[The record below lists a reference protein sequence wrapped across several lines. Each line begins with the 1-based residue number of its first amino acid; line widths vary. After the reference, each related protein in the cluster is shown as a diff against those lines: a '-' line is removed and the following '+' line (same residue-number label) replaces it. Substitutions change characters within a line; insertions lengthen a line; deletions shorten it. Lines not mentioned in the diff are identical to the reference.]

1 MLQYIKKKIDE
12 NNVNTDNDFDD
23 SEMIVECAHL
33 FQELSDLSVE
43 GTDADS
49 ARKMVIDIPLED
61 DIELDSVE
69 INIGDGRLTDIPMD
83 AAVQESDRTEMKTFD
98 DFYQEACVS
107 VVKLQRETD
116 EAHDNR
122 ITRVAN
128 SNYTQYKN
136 QIVQE
141 GLFGFNKISINDSV
155 VPSVVTVNFGP
166 LSPDKPDQN
175 YYVKLDVLFEIDKRK
190 RLLKKQLESVN
201 AAIDGDKFVGL
212 STYAFKY
219 LNEKFPDEMKG
230 VKSAWDVLTP
240 KKLLVPKDPVDY
252 LILYVQFEC
261 SFRIDGENKLLLTWS
276 RSIKPVKNGVK
287 ANIQAIADKSAV
299 SRMMSKKDYVQES
312 YELSRPSRFGKT
324 YQEAIDFGSDG
335 VPEPSVEVAPSDETD
350 QANPDTTDVPA
361 GEDTTPVDSNDV
373 SDAIVDKVANDNEV
387 DNGDGQDIPPTM
399 DEPPIDDTGDDTLPS
414 TGVDD
419 VTDIPV
425 DGDDTSDTDQQL
437 DGDDT
442 SNTDQQLDDL
452 NDMGN
457 TESEVDGD
465 VSMDIDVENM
475 TIDELLNQGSD
486 KLKNMTINQL
496 KEFLSDENNAEQI
509 QEAFFFSNKNI
520 NNKLDVELRK
530 TLGILNDSDMELVD
544 ILTSFR
550 KQGKTLNKVL
560 GKAIRNKK
568 VYSTEEIGS
577 LNKLNKCLITVL
589 NAIKTEKDNNY
600 DMTVKRLIQA
610 FVSDSAIVGKIIESK
625 KSKPEGAEDN
635 E

>member
-1 MLQYIKKKIDE
+1 MCTSI
-12 NNVNTDNDFDD
+12 
-23 SEMIVECAHL
+23 
-33 FQELSDLSVE
+33 QELSDLSVE

-83 AAVQESDRTEMKTFD
+83 AAVQESDRTKMKTFD

-122 ITRVAN
+122 ITRAAN
-128 SNYTQYKN
+128 SNYTRYKN

-141 GLFGFNKISINDSV
+141 GLFGFDKISINDSV
-155 VPSVVTVNFGP
+155 VPSVVTANFGP

-175 YYVKLDVLFEIDKRK
+175 YYVKLDVLFEVDKREK
-190 RLLKKQLESVN
+190 LLKKQLESVN
-201 AAIDGDKFVGL
+201 AAVDGDRFVGL
-212 STYAFKY
+212 SKYAFEY

-230 VKSAWDVLTP
+230 IKSVWDVLTP

-261 SFRIDGENKLLLTWS
+261 SFRIDGDNKLLLTWS
-276 RSIKPVKNGVK
+276 RSIKPVRNGAK
-287 ANIQAIADKSAV
+287 ANIQAVTDKSAV
-299 SRMMSKKDYVQES
+299 SRMMSKKDYVQEA

-350 QANPDTTDVPA
+350 QTNPDTTDVPA

-387 DNGDGQDIPPTM
+387 DSGDGQDIPPVM
-399 DEPPIDDTGDDTLPS
+399 DEPSIDDTGDDTLPS

-425 DGDDTSDTDQQL
+425 DGDP
-437 DGDDT
+437 GDA
-442 SNTDQQLDDL
+442 DQQLDDL

-550 KQGKTLNKVL
+550 KQGKILNKVL
-560 GKAIRNKK
+560 GKAIKNKK

-600 DMTVKRLIQA
+600 DSTIKRLIQA